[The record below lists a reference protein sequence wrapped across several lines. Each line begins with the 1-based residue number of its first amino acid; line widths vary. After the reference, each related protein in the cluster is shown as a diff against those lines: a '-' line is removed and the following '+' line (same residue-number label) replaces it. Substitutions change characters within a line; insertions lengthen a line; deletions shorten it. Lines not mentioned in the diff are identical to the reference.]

1 MDIKIK
7 KGWDDIT
14 VAQYM
19 ALEQMEKEEYAE
31 LIDKGI
37 VMVDIIYGIDSKNI
51 SYTDFRTLLNTLD
64 WMKNKPKK
72 IKAKASYI
80 INDTKYLLDMDYANF
95 TTSQFIDLTNYRK
108 DGDYIGMLSVVLIPE
123 GHAYMD
129 GAYNINKVKED
140 MAELTVTDAMSIL
153 GFFLT
158 ASTRFIQFIITY
170 LQKKTKRMKGVPM
183 EQKEQ
188 ITSQMK
194 ELATIMELSLMS

>member
-129 GAYNINKVKED
+129 GAYDINKVKED

-158 ASTRFIQFIITY
+158 ASTRFIQYILVY